1 MEIGW
6 DAPPFTR
13 IGGNW
18 QRQLQGSHR
27 MRGNLGAIEVG
38 QMDERP
44 RPPDPRPEREPPE
57 PSPPPS
63 PDEEEED
70 GDIATPK
77 RDRDDEAGD

>member
-1 MEIGW
+1 MEIGG

-13 IGGNW
+13 NGGNL
-18 QRQLQGSHR
+18 QRQLQDCGR
-27 MRGNLGAIEVG
+27 MHGNLGAIEV
-38 QMDERP
+38 ERP

-63 PDEEEED
+63 EEEEED

-77 RDRDDEAGD
+77 RDRDDEAP